1 MVDSS
6 KNAIDPKAV
15 LKESDHRFLLTGTMP
30 PSLLQLH
37 KAPAIIPI
45 KYYKIINI
53 VAARDYKNSYS
64 YIFMRENM
72 ILHLPK
78 MTPHAIHN

>member
-1 MVDSS
+1 MVESS

-37 KAPAIIPI
+37 RAPAIIPI
-45 KYYKIINI
+45 KYYMIMNI
-53 VAARDYKNSYS
+53 GGHKGLFVY
-64 YIFMRENM
+64 M
-72 ILHLPK
+72 L
-78 MTPHAIHN
+78 

>member
-1 MVDSS
+1 MVESS

-37 KAPAIIPI
+37 RAPAIIPI
-45 KYYKIINI
+45 KYYMIMNI
-53 VAARDYKNSYS
+53 GGHKGYS
-64 YIFMRENM
+64 CICYEGKHDISF
-72 ILHLPK
+72 
-78 MTPHAIHN
+78 T